1 MCEPGDASE
10 LSMEAMMMSTP
21 TNRSYHREK
30 GRDALEF
37 WAESIRGRASE
48 NPDHRTMFAAIPAPD
63 TLISR
68 AKLPPTTVKKAQMQV
83 LLVESA
89 FRSIGSRAAA
99 ELYGDR
105 KAQSDLN
112 AVAWEAYASHVRK
125 NVRDLCLH
133 LLVARKK
140 AGEWEDRQAFAAMAQ
155 YGVSRRGFSRWVTD
169 RLGDIE
175 ASVGRFV

>member
-1 MCEPGDASE
+1 MGLA
-10 LSMEAMMMSTP
+10 MMSTP
-21 TNRSYHREK
+21 TNRSYNREK
-30 GRDALEF
+30 GREALGF
-37 WAESIRGRASE
+37 WADSMRGRASE

-83 LLVESA
+83 LLVENA
-89 FRSIGSRAAA
+89 FLSIGSRAAA

-112 AVAWEAYASHVRK
+112 AVAWDAYASHVRK
-125 NVRDLCLH
+125 NVRDLCVH

-140 AGEWEDRQAFAAMAQ
+140 VGEWEDRQTFATTAQ
-155 YGVSRRGFSRWVTD
+155 YGVSRQGFTVWVAE
-169 RLGDIE
+169 RLKDIE
-175 ASVGRFV
+175 WSIGRYV

>member
-1 MCEPGDASE
+1 MGLAI
-10 LSMEAMMMSTP
+10 MSTP

-30 GRDALEF
+30 GREALGF
-37 WAESIRGRASE
+37 WATSMQGRASE
-48 NPDHRTMFAAIPAPD
+48 NPNERTMFAAIPKPD

-68 AKLPPTTVKKAQMQV
+68 AERPLTSLPMEQMQF

-105 KAQSDLN
+105 KSQSDLN
-112 AVAWEAYASHVRK
+112 AVAWDAYASHVRK
-125 NVRDLCLH
+125 NVRDLCVH

-140 AGEWEDRQAFAAMAQ
+140 VGEWEDRQTFALMAQ
-155 YGVSRRGFSRWVTD
+155 YGVSKGGFSRWVAE
-169 RLGDIE
+169 RLKDIE
-175 ASVGRFV
+175 FSVGRYV

>member
-1 MCEPGDASE
+1 
-10 LSMEAMMMSTP
+10 MSTP
-21 TNRSYHREK
+21 TNRSYNREK
-30 GRDALEF
+30 GREALRF
-37 WAESIRGRASE
+37 WADSMECRTKE

-89 FRSIGSRAAA
+89 FRFIGSRAAA

-105 KAQSDLN
+105 KSQSDLN
-112 AVAWEAYASHVRK
+112 AVAWDAYASHVRK
-125 NVRDLCLH
+125 NVRDLCVH

-140 AGEWEDRQAFAAMAQ
+140 VGEWEDRQTFALMAQ
-155 YGVSRRGFSRWVTD
+155 YGVSKGGFSRWVAD
-169 RLGDIE
+169 RLADIE
-175 ASVGRFV
+175 FSVGRYA